1 MRDGGGPGIWQ
12 PQDEIL
18 KFQRCL
24 DYFFLLNAD
33 ANNTMQ
39 IVRGQGKT
47 GKSGSYYLMALMSC
61 K

>member
-24 DYFFLLNAD
+24 VYFFLLNAD

-39 IVRGQGKT
+39 IVRGQKKQESLG
-47 GKSGSYYLMALMSC
+47 LII
-61 K
+61 

>member
-1 MRDGGGPGIWQ
+1 MRDGGGPGIRQ

-24 DYFFLLNAD
+24 VYFFLLNAD

-39 IVRGQGKT
+39 IVRGREKEESLG
-47 GKSGSYYLMALMSC
+47 LII
-61 K
+61 